1 MKRIA
6 DFFRLTTLAAL
17 LLSAVPALAQTAAPS
32 APAQTAPRPT
42 PAPWFADLAAAQAQ
56 AKAARRPLLAV
67 FSGSDW
73 CKPCVQFEQ
82 EVFAQPAFAAYAQ
95 GRLVLAHFDYPRQ
108 PQNQPPA
115 AQRALNKTAGAQLN
129 PGGDF
134 PLAVLVSAEGLV
146 LARSGYVAGGPVAF
160 AAYLRAVLGEGF

>member
-1 MKRIA
+1 MPEL
-6 DFFRLTTLAAL
+6 FRLASLAAVL
-17 LLSAVPALAQTAAPS
+17 LCAAPALAQTAAPL
-32 APAQTAPRPT
+32 APGTAAPRPAPT
-42 PAPWFADLAAAQAQ
+42 PWFANLAAAQAE
-56 AKAARRPLLAV
+56 AKTSHCVLLAV

-108 PQNQPPA
+108 PQNQPSA
-115 AQRALNKTAGAQLN
+115 AQRALNKAAGAQLN

-134 PLAVLVSAEGLV
+134 PLAVLVSAEGKV